1 MSDPTDPCL
10 QPEEAEPAHPAVRD
24 WTERLTP
31 IVGDWVP
38 VELIALVVDELIY
51 LIGRDL
57 RQGRTVDLRHGRLVA
72 DGDEWVWLPAKDL

>member
-1 MSDPTDPCL
+1 MSEPPALYL
-10 QPEEAEPAHPAVRD
+10 QPDEAEPAHPAVRD

>member
-1 MSDPTDPCL
+1 MSEPHALYL
-10 QPEEAEPAHPAVRD
+10 QPDEAEPAHPAVRD

-57 RQGRTVDLRHGRLVA
+57 CSCRTVDLRHGRLVCNGEVVEWQPAA
-72 DGDEWVWLPAKDL
+72 DL